1 MAKRGA
7 SSKGRSS
14 KGTSYADSVSAPA
27 STHGKRGPATRK
39 GGGLGSSSSTGKR
52 ADNRVFPSVAPDYGV
67 TRGRYPGVK

>member
-27 STHGKRGPATRK
+27 STHGKRGPGSRK
-39 GGGLGSSSSTGKR
+39 GGGLGSSSSTGHGPTTGSSP
-52 ADNRVFPSVAPDYGV
+52 ALPGLLGVA
-67 TRGRYPGVK
+67 RGRYPGVK